1 MKPVSNDIRT
11 EQIRAALLAI
21 AEANNG
27 LLNPAHVVER
37 ASDPD
42 SVLHAEFIWDDDTAA
57 QAYRVAQ
64 AGALIRRVKLTLI
77 RENPTTREIAVQT
90 TRQFQSRESQRT
102 ESAGYETV
110 ESIMSDPVKRME
122 LIDQVLRELAAYRRR
137 YAGLMALGDVW
148 GAIDDAME
156 TLDVRE
162 PKRPQQPGEAAQA

>member
-1 MKPVSNDIRT
+1 MKPIPNDIRT

-27 LLNPAHVVER
+27 LLNPTHVVER

-42 SVLHAEFIWDDDTAA
+42 SILHAEFIWDDDTAA

-77 RENPTTREIAVQT
+77 RENHTTREIAVQT
-90 TRQFQSRESQRT
+90 TRQFQSRQSQRSS
-102 ESAGYETV
+102 EAGYETV
-110 ESIMSDPVKRME
+110 EAIMSDPVKRVE
-122 LIDQVLRELAAYRRR
+122 LIDQVLRELSAYRRR
-137 YAGLMALGDVW
+137 YADLIALGDVW

-156 TLDVRE
+156 VFE
-162 PKRPQQPGEAAQA
+162 VQPKRPQQPGEAAQA